1 MPNQINPLLISK
13 FVLWIVVIV
22 TATPLLNLR
31 KVTSKVR
38 LAFLI
43 GGVLV
48 FGLACGADLALW
60 PGLGADFPGAAAGRL
75 GAGAPAAAH
84 LGAGGSR

>member
-1 MPNQINPLLISK
+1 MPNQMTLNPLVLVK
-13 FVLWIVVIV
+13 FVLWIVVVIV
-22 TATPLLNLR
+22 ATLLLQRR

-48 FGLACGADLALW
+48 FGFIFGFLIPGGLNPNPVSSLRTLLTTALVKHQLVL
-60 PGLGADFPGAAAGRL
+60 P
-75 GAGAPAAAH
+75 
-84 LGAGGSR
+84 